1 MNNRSSLVDKYFFL
15 WALVMPVTSVLVVPS
30 IQGTT
35 PGYLMC
41 FLSLPL
47 VLIYGRAGRG
57 RYSSFIFAALVIW
70 TVLFLLSQL
79 ADVTVASEP
88 DLAKVALVDGTD
100 TGTFVMRSSMFT
112 QSIYLAAVVLYGA
125 YIYVFYKP
133 SWDRWLLAA
142 GTFYALYGMYEVAY
156 YAVTGQP
163 GDFISNRTFGDSF
176 GMLRSDGTVGGSA
189 FQITDIGGYTM
200 ARLKSLTGEP
210 SMYSLSM
217 LPFWIYFSG
226 RTKSRWPLWI
236 IGASLILTTST
247 TALIGYLC
255 YLAIRIRKLEIK
267 PIRLVLGLVA
277 LLVVSYFAR
286 HAIADFYQVVILDKI
301 DGRGESGVERSGL
314 FWSSLE
320 MWQDGSLAN
329 QLFGVGFGYIRST
342 DLFSTLL
349 VNTGVVGALIFT
361 VILLYPAFKLDWE
374 PQGIALRQCC
384 LAMWAMSMISVP
396 EFSYL
401 APWTF
406 VAIAYS
412 RLYQMRRAVQKPQ
425 WLPMR
430 SSSTRRASR

>member
-1 MNNRSSLVDKYFFL
+1 MNNRSSLVDKYYFL

-35 PGYLMC
+35 PGYLLC

-47 VLIYGRAGRG
+47 VLLYGGAGRG
-57 RYSSFIFAALVIW
+57 RYSSFLFAAILVWIM
-70 TVLFLLSQL
+70 LFLLAQL
-79 ADVTVASEP
+79 ADVTVATEP
-88 DLAKVALVDGTD
+88 DLAKVELVDGTD
-100 TGTFVMRSSMFT
+100 TGTFVMRISMFT

-156 YAVTGQP
+156 FAVTGQS
-163 GDFISNRTFGDSF
+163 GDFVSNRTFGDTF
-176 GMLRSDGTVGGSA
+176 GMVRPDGTVGGSA

-210 SMYSLSM
+210 SMYSLTM
-217 LPFWIYFSG
+217 LPFWIYFSS

-247 TALIGYLC
+247 SALIGYLC
-255 YLAIRIRKLEIK
+255 YLAIRMRKLEIK
-267 PIRLVLGLVA
+267 PLRLVLGFVA
-277 LLVVSYFAR
+277 LLVVSYVAR
-286 HAIADFYQVVILDKI
+286 HAIADFYQVVILDKL

-314 FWSSLE
+314 FWSSFE

-349 VNTGVVGALIFT
+349 VNTGVVGTLIFT
-361 VILLYPAFKLDWE
+361 VIMLYPAFKLDWE

-384 LAMWAMSMISVP
+384 VAVWVMTMISVP

-412 RLYQMRRAVQKPQ
+412 RLYRMRRAVQQPE
-425 WLPMR
+425 WAPLR
-430 SSSTRRASR
+430 SRSARRVSR